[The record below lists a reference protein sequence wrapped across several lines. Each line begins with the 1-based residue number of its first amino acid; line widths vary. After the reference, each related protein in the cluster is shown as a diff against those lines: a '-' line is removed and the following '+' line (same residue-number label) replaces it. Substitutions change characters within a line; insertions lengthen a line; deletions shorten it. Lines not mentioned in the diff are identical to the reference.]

1 MHALV
6 QQEFGDPTTVLAV
19 EDVPTPTPGPGQVRV
34 RLTLSPIHNH
44 DLWTVSGNYGFKPQ
58 MPAQAGTEAVGIV
71 EELGEGV
78 TNLEV
83 GQRVASAGTFGVWA
97 EQFVADAAALIP
109 VSDEIPDEVA
119 SQLVSMPFS
128 AISLLDSLDLADG
141 DWMIINAANGAVG
154 RMVAQLAPK
163 RGINVVGLVR
173 RAEGV
178 DELTSQGIERIVA
191 TDSDG
196 WQDQVNDITGG
207 APIKVGVEQVGGQ
220 AAGDMLDLLAEN
232 STLVVFGAMAS
243 PELSLRSGQIIFKQA
258 TVRGF
263 WGSKVSENMSAE
275 DRTRLMQELFARL
288 ADGTITLPVEAT
300 FALSEIADAARAHF
314 TPGRAGKI
322 LLRP

>member
-6 QQEFGDPTTVLAV
+6 QHEFGDPTTALAV
-19 EDVPTPTPGPGQVRV
+19 EDVPTPTPGPGQARV
-34 RLTLSPIHNH
+34 RLVLSPIHNH

-58 MPAQAGTEAVGIV
+58 MPAQAGTEAVGVV
-71 EELGEGV
+71 EELGDGV

-109 VSDEIPDEVA
+109 VSDQIPDEVA
-119 SQLVSMPFS
+119 AQLVSMPFS
-128 AISLLDSLDLADG
+128 AISLLDSLDLAEG
-141 DWMIINAANGAVG
+141 DWLIQNAANGAVG
-154 RMVAQLAPK
+154 RLVAQLAK
-163 RGINVVGLVR
+163 GRGINVVGLVR
-173 RAEGV
+173 RADGIE
-178 DELTSQGIERIVA
+178 ELAAQGIERIVA

-196 WQDQVNDITGG
+196 WKDRVAQITGG
-207 APIKVGVEQVGGQ
+207 APVKVGVESVGGES
-220 AAGDMLDLLAEN
+220 AGDVLSLLAED

-243 PELSLRSGQIIFKQA
+243 PVLNLSSGDVIFKQA

-263 WGSKVSENMSAE
+263 WGKKVSENMPA
-275 DRTRLMQELFARL
+275 DHRTRLMQELFARL

-300 FALSEIADAARAHF
+300 FPLSEIADAARAHF